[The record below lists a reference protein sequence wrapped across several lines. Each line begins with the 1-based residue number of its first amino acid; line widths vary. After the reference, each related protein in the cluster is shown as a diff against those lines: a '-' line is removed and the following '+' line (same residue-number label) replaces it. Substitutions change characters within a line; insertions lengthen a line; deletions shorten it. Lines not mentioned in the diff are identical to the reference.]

1 MDFMG
6 EGHILINFVMYDL
19 TKCNLM
25 SHEACLLSSL
35 LKNNII
41 TTWSKLLTSWVQ
53 LTCWL
58 LLFWGS
64 ALSVWREQKYCVL
77 PRRKYYTQEN
87 TTQHIHNKMHQHLY
101 TACSQC
107 SEGLPT
113 SDDTLR
119 TTKPA
124 QTDSLHAIRKATHL
138 LLFSKPS
145 VRKSKL
151 NTAHAWMVSTIRLSR
166 VSAVWQHH
174 ISEQLR
180 MLP

>member
-1 MDFMG
+1 
-6 EGHILINFVMYDL
+6 
-19 TKCNLM
+19 M

-41 TTWSKLLTSWVQ
+41 TTWSKLLTSWAQ

-87 TTQHIHNKMHQHLY
+87 TTQHIHNNMHQHLY

-124 QTDSLHAIRKATHL
+124 QTDFLHTIRKATHL
-138 LLFSKPS
+138 LLFSKLS
-145 VRKSKL
+145 VHKSKL
-151 NTAHAWMVSTIRLSR
+151 NAAHAWMVSTIRLSR
-166 VSAVWQHH
+166 VGAVWQHH